1 MARTKRADPAPE
13 PQEQSTAL
21 ALPDTPAL
29 VAAYRTPEQMT
40 AILARIEREALSH
53 APDLSSAAG
62 RKAIASLAF
71 KVARSKTTLD
81 EIGKDLTEDARRQI
95 DEVNA
100 LRRDVRDRLDTLKAT
115 VRKPLDDWEAAEA
128 ARIADLEDRLRDFT
142 DDLPGAEAD
151 RSEIRHVLGE
161 ITAIPVDDTWA
172 EFRERAAAAKA
183 NAIHVLTERL
193 AVAERREA
201 ERAELERLR
210 AEKEAREAKERE
222 AEQEARR
229 AAEAARIEREK
240 AEAAERA
247 AKAERER
254 AERESREREERHQR
268 EIAAVEARIERERVE
283 AAERE
288 RLAAQRE
295 RERIAAEQAR
305 AEAER
310 RAREADKAR
319 CAEVFDAIS
328 LAVRRAFAET
338 PRDGAA
344 EDTVAEAIMAGRI
357 PHVKV
362 EM

>member
-1 MARTKRADPAPE
+1 MMARTKRTDPAPE
-13 PQEQSTAL
+13 PQEASTAL

-29 VAAYRTPEQMT
+29 IAAYRTPEQMT

-53 APDLSSAAG
+53 APDLTTATG

-81 EIGKDLTEDARRQI
+81 DIGKELTEDARKQI
-95 DEVNA
+95 DAVNA
-100 LRRDVRDRLDTLKAT
+100 LRRDVRDRLDALKVE
-115 VRKPLDDWEAAEA
+115 VRKPLDEWEAAEA
-128 ARIADLEDRLRDFT
+128 ARIADLEDRLKDFT
-142 DDLPGAEAD
+142 DDLPGAEAPAA
-151 RSEIRHVLGE
+151 EIEHVLAE
-161 ITAIPVDDTWA
+161 ITAIPIDDTWSD
-172 EFRERAAAAKA
+172 FRERADAAKA
-183 NAIHVLTERL
+183 NAVHVLTARL
-193 AVAERREA
+193 AAARQREA

-210 AEKEAREAKERE
+210 AEKEAREAEEQRRLAQER
-222 AEQEARR
+222 A

-247 AKAERER
+247 AKAEHER

-268 EIAAVEARIERERVE
+268 EIAAAEARIERERTE

-295 RERIAAEQAR
+295 RERIAAEQVK
-305 AEAER
+305 AEADR
-310 RAREADKAR
+310 RAREADQA
-319 CAEVFDAIS
+319 
-328 LAVRRAFAET
+328 RRAQVFSQIAEAMS
-338 PRDGAA
+338 REGAD
-344 EDTVAEAIMAGRI
+344 DTIAGCVTEAIMAGRI